1 VNPYPATALD
11 VCLSRRRVTSLDFKM
26 ISIVKRNALKI
37 LSLQNINGLEK
48 KRGLKP
54 GASFTFDLLLAWLKA
69 QVTTTL
75 GLP

>member
-1 VNPYPATALD
+1 
-11 VCLSRRRVTSLDFKM
+11 M